1 MLKWQKNL
9 LGVVLLIN
17 QILLKGSKTHVLS
30 PSFKAICKR
39 TKLLFELQ
47 SCCSCGYPLNLT
59 SSNRITSN
67 IGSGYKKS
75 IKKGYISFL
84 SVDLSRFTQVDEVNC
99 LPVSWGRYRSKSKLL
114 CRKCGVHVGYG
125 YGDSPVLCGFDSPNS
140 SSSAYK
146 KFTIKIRA
154 LQPPEDC
161 LSVALIVDHLV
172 WFVITGLLLAPSNFT
187 GCYYSLQHLQ
197 CLSILQSH
205 ALKLLSHN
213 LDCCFGITGN
223 GLSLVAASCSSL
235 EYLIAG
241 VNGSGLG
248 GFSPPSIHMNAGGRN
263 LEPEG
268 IIGIAKWRWSR
279 VFECF
284 LCEMAVQVE
293 AQCSNRC
300 TVGDEVHCS
309 DSLKNEIWLSWGRRY
324 TGISCDKLEKSFV
337 SIVVEIFVILGCKHG
352 QTWFC
357 RLDAHGSYLYLNR
370 VV

>member
-1 MLKWQKNL
+1 MAEEFT
-9 LGVVLLIN
+9 GGGSFN
-17 QILLKGSKTHVLS
+17 QPDPAKG
-30 PSFKAICKR
+30 A
-39 TKLLFELQ
+39 
-47 SCCSCGYPLNLT
+47 CCSCGYPLNLT

-172 WFVITGLLLAPSNFT
+172 WLVITGLLLAPSNFT
-187 GCYYSLQHLQ
+187 GCCYSLQHLQ

-248 GFSPPSIHMNAGGRN
+248 GFSPPSIHMDDGGRN

-268 IIGIAKWRWSR
+268 IIGIASGGGVEYLNVSCVKWLCKWRRS
-279 VFECF
+279 
-284 LCEMAVQVE
+284 A
-293 AQCSNRC
+293 
-300 TVGDEVHCS
+300 
-309 DSLKNEIWLSWGRRY
+309 
-324 TGISCDKLEKSFV
+324 GIGALLVTKS
-337 SIVVEIFVILGCKHG
+337 IAAI
-352 QTWFC
+352 
-357 RLDAHGSYLYLNR
+357 A
-370 VV
+370 

>member
-154 LQPPEDC
+154 LQPPEDSDRGSFGLAL
-161 LSVALIVDHLV
+161 LSL
-172 WFVITGLLLAPSNFT
+172 
-187 GCYYSLQHLQ
+187 HLQ

-248 GFSPPSIHMNAGGRN
+248 GFSPPSIHMNAGG
-263 LEPEG
+263 
-268 IIGIAKWRWSR
+268 
-279 VFECF
+279 
-284 LCEMAVQVE
+284 Q

>member
-1 MLKWQKNL
+1 MVSEN
-9 LGVVLLIN
+9 
-17 QILLKGSKTHVLS
+17 
-30 PSFKAICKR
+30 
-39 TKLLFELQ
+39 
-47 SCCSCGYPLNLT
+47 CCSCGYPLNLT

-67 IGSGYKKS
+67 IGSGYQKS
-75 IKKGYISFL
+75 TKKGYISFL

-154 LQPPEDC
+154 LQPPEE
-161 LSVALIVDHLV
+161 V
-172 WFVITGLLLAPSNFT
+172 GLLLAPSNFT
-187 GCYYSLQHLQ
+187 GCYPLQHLQ
-197 CLSILQSH
+197 CSSILQSH
-205 ALKLLSHN
+205 ALKLLSHS

-248 GFSPPSIHMNAGGRN
+248 GFSPPSIHMDAGGRN

-268 IIGIAKWRWSR
+268 IIGIASGGG
-279 VFECF
+279 
-284 LCEMAVQVE
+284 VE
-293 AQCSNRC
+293 

-309 DSLKNEIWLSWGRRY
+309 DSLKNEIWLCHGD
-324 TGISCDKLEKSFV
+324 GD
-337 SIVVEIFVILGCKHG
+337 ILGSVAINWRKASCQSLSKS
-352 QTWFC
+352 
-357 RLDAHGSYLYLNR
+357 L
-370 VV
+370 